1 MAEVFNRYIGNT
13 GKYYRIDDEN
23 HTNNDSPRD
32 RGEPISPTAISP
44 ASMHKS
50 AIHRPAPRNNP
61 VESLKRILGGVMPK
75 GTDVGDLLLILILL
89 LLYLEKEDEEI
100 LIILSVLIFNGFK

>member
-1 MAEVFNRYIGNT
+1 MFNRYIGNT
-13 GKYYRIDDEN
+13 GKYYRVEDDI
-23 HTNNDSPRD
+23 HISNDSPHD
-32 RGEPISPTAISP
+32 HGDPISPTAISP
-44 ASMHKS
+44 VSMHKS

-61 VESLKRILGGVMPK
+61 AESLKRILGGVMPK